1 MLNPGILGGGQGVP
15 GLSGNQGTPCGGDQ
29 GELGLGGDH
38 GDLGNLGDTGNL
50 TGETTG
56 KLAGGKGAVVLP
68 SGAPRS
74 GQSTQS
80 PSLSGSFPR
89 FFLEGYLPP
98 VISVLGGEGF
108 IPLPPSLVPSPS
120 PSKLCAAILFK

>member
-15 GLSGNQGTPCGGDQ
+15 ELSGNQGNPCGGDQ

-38 GDLGNLGDTGNL
+38 GDLGSLGEARGDTGNL

-56 KLAGGKGAVVLP
+56 KLAGGKGAGVLP

-80 PSLSGSFPR
+80 PSLSGSFPL

-98 VISVLGGEGF
+98 VISM
-108 IPLPPSLVPSPS
+108 
-120 PSKLCAAILFK
+120 